1 MQKHN
6 RQTRLDEFGF
16 WQGLTLEIDSM
27 FMPNPDTKDVVLNAL
42 LHRCSNH
49 IYSKPQTHIIFGLK
63 LGHSSKCS
71 DGLSHNFE
79 TKEKQYGQTLIITYY
94 CKFCGFAQAEVIP
107 NVPEKKV
114 VRVEWVNRW

>member
-1 MQKHN
+1 
-6 RQTRLDEFGF
+6 
-16 WQGLTLEIDSM
+16 M

-107 NVPEKKV
+107 NVPEKQV
-114 VRVEWVNRW
+114 IQ